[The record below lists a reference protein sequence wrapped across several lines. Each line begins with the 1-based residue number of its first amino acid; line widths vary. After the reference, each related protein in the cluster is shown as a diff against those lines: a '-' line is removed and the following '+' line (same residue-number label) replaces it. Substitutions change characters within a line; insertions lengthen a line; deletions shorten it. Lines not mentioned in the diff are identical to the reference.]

1 MDLSS
6 IGNVTANITTMRL
19 VNPDKIDLNEYPN
32 TRTVYA
38 DQMTVSIE
46 RIYYLIFGINE
57 AMTNS
62 DFYFRLKQL

>member
-32 TRTVYA
+32 TRAVYA

-46 RIYYLIFGINE
+46 RI
-57 AMTNS
+57 
-62 DFYFRLKQL
+62 